1 MQDAQIAVPPAPQAP
16 APPDPQSLRD
26 QIRATV
32 EQQVQAARAQA
43 AAAGVAAQDAEP
55 AGTGPLTPTVIVR
68 PGGFDG
74 EIPPQAVDISLAFF
88 AMLFA
93 IIVGFPIARAIGRWI
108 DRRGNQ
114 PRIPVDLTSQLN
126 QIAQSVDAMA
136 IEVERISEGQRFTTR
151 LLAEQHATRSG
162 LPAGREVPPA

>member
-1 MQDAQIAVPPAPQAP
+1 MQDAQTTVPPAPQAP
-16 APPDPQSLRD
+16 VPPDPQSLRD

-32 EQQVQAARAQA
+32 EQQVQAARAEAA
-43 AAAGVAAQDAEP
+43 AAAGVAAQEGVP
-55 AGTGPLTPTVIVR
+55 PGEGPFTPTVIVR
-68 PGGFDG
+68 PGGFD

-88 AMLFA
+88 VMLFA
-93 IIVGFPIARAIGRWI
+93 IIVGFPIARAFGRWI
-108 DRRGNQ
+108 DRRGHQ
-114 PRIPVDLTSQLN
+114 PRIPADLTTQLN

-151 LLAEQHATRSG
+151 LLAEQQAARSG